1 MIRRII
7 GEGTGYGLAL
17 QGVSPW
23 TINLWRFREIY
34 P

>member
-17 QGVSPW
+17 EQSGHRIGISVAFATPH
-23 TINLWRFREIY
+23 
-34 P
+34 